1 MAKYPIF
8 LDLTDRRTVVIGAG
22 NVAIRKAQSLRDA
35 GARVVIIAD
44 KAGDTAVAFCAD
56 NDIELV
62 TSSYTKSYLS
72 AASLVIAATNDSE
85 LNSRIYKDCQEQ
97 EILCNVVDQPHLCD
111 FYVPALVQ
119 RGSLQIAIGTDGAC
133 PAYAGHLRRKLQE
146 QFTEDH
152 SRFMV
157 ELEAVR
163 KKVIENLS
171 ELADRKSLLGKL
183 VDDQS
188 FDYFIKNGSA
198 AWHDRA
204 DKLIAEFTT

>member
-8 LDLTDRRTVVIGAG
+8 LDLADRRTVVIGAG
-22 NVAIRKAQSLRDA
+22 SVAIRKAQSLLDA
-35 GARVVIIAD
+35 GARVVIVTD
-44 KAGDTAVAFCAD
+44 KASDTAVAFCAE
-56 NDIELV
+56 NNIELI
-62 TSSYTKSYLS
+62 TSGYAKSYLS
-72 AASLVIAATNDSE
+72 PASLVIASTNDSE
-85 LNSRIYKDCQEQ
+85 LNSRIYYDCQELA
-97 EILCNVVDQPHLCD
+97 ILCNVVDQPHLCD

-119 RGSLQIAIGTDGAC
+119 RGCLQIAIGTDGAC
-133 PAYAGHLRRKLQE
+133 PAYAGHLRRKLEE

-163 KKVIENLS
+163 KKVIEKIPV
-171 ELADRKSLLGKL
+171 LADRKSLLGKL

-188 FDYFIKNGSA
+188 FDYFIKNGPT

-204 DKLIAEFTT
+204 DKLIAEFPA